1 MRSRRKEETEREDR
15 RERHRDGKGMWG
27 EKGNRRERHRD
38 GRECGEKRDRQQR
51 GRKERDESHPI
62 NTPKTRTQK
71 NTKGAL
77 TADSC
82 QCMVKPTTVL

>member
-51 GRKERDESHPI
+51 GRKRER
-62 NTPKTRTQK
+62 
-71 NTKGAL
+71 
-77 TADSC
+77 
-82 QCMVKPTTVL
+82 